1 MSKVNNQEQTTEG
14 INSPSIQN
22 ITVDNSEVTS
32 KLDKILQEIVNDRTE
47 RAKEKEQQ
55 KQEEKKLIQEQKKL
69 EEEEKKLEEERLQ
82 KEEQFLNDIRLLT
95 ENTDIQHQA
104 EQTELLIQ
112 KFDESIIMQKSNTT
126 FMCVILA
133 ILLVKIFADT
143 FKK

>member
-1 MSKVNNQEQTTEG
+1 MSKVSNQEQTTEG

-22 ITVDNSEVTS
+22 ITVDNSEVSS
-32 KLDKILQEIVNDRTE
+32 KLDKILQEIVNARTE

-55 KQEEKKLIQEQKKL
+55 KQEEKKLIQEQ
-69 EEEEKKLEEERLQ
+69 KKLEEERLQ

-112 KFDESIIMQKSNTT
+112 KFNESIIMQKSNTT

-133 ILLVKIFADT
+133 ILLVMIFADT